1 MRQLLAIAFILLF
14 STVLTAG
21 GPISKHVVFLKDK
34 NNNPYSLSNPSEFL
48 SQRALDRR
56 ARYWIGLDMKD
67 LPVTPSYVTQIKA
80 TGASVVYSLKWF
92 NAVVVETDDPA
103 ILSAIAALPFVD
115 HIDQVLNKNK
125 ASTLRAQGVKQVEE
139 IPPYTLS
146 EPISFVTSKATS
158 GFDYGQAANQTQM
171 IAVDL
176 LHNKGYT
183 GLGIWIAI
191 LDAGFC
197 HVDQVSA
204 FDSLWDNNRILGTR
218 DFNLPGNNV
227 FADTM
232 HTHGTAVLSTM
243 GANLPGQIV
252 GTAPHASFWLI
263 RTEVAWYEAPVEEYN
278 WAAGAEFADSAGADV
293 INSSLGYTTFNDS
306 VYNHT
311 YADMNGKTTPVT
323 IAAELAT
330 SRGMMVVNS
339 AGNEGSLPW
348 HYMGAPADGDSV
360 FAIGAVNSQG
370 VYASFSSTGPTADG
384 RIKPDVVAQG
394 AGTTVVAAN
403 GTVVQGSGTS
413 FSSPI
418 MAGAMA
424 CLWQA
429 MPKTSAED
437 LRNAVRKTASQANA
451 PDSLLGFGI
460 PNMMNALTFLSVKYI
475 LPGGQKAY
483 SLYPVPFSDSPWLKS
498 NVTKS
503 EMVKIDILSITGQL
517 VHSISLNIAASSTT
531 KLNSFNSLPAGLY
544 LVRITGT
551 SGQQMFRAV
560 KYE

>member
-1 MRQLLAIAFILLF
+1 MRKLLPVFLILLF
-14 STVLTAG
+14 STVLFAV
-21 GPISKHVVFLKDK
+21 GPVAKYVVFLKDK
-34 NNNPYSLSNPSEFL
+34 NNNPYSLSNPSVFL

-67 LPVTPSYVTQIKA
+67 LPVTPSYVSQVRA
-80 TGASVVYSLKWF
+80 TGAGVVYSLKWF
-92 NAVVVETDDPA
+92 NAVVVETDNQSA
-103 ILSAIAALPFVD
+103 LAAIAALPFVD
-115 HIDQVLNKNK
+115 HIDQVLTKNT
-125 ASTLRAQGVKQVEE
+125 ASSSKGQGVKQVEE
-139 IPPYTLS
+139 IPLCTFS
-146 EPISFVTSKATS
+146 KPIPFYTS
-158 GFDYGQAANQTQM
+158 GDSSVFNYGQATNQTHM

-197 HVDQVSA
+197 HADQVSA

-263 RTEVAWYEAPVEEYN
+263 RTEVGWYEAPVEEYN
-278 WAAGAEFADSAGADV
+278 WAAGAEFADSVGADI

-306 VYNHT
+306 VFNHT
-311 YADMNGKTTPVT
+311 YSDMNGNTTPVT
-323 IAAELAT
+323 RAADLAS
-330 SRGMMVVNS
+330 SRGMIVVNS
-339 AGNEGSLPW
+339 AGNDGGSAW
-348 HYMGAPADGDSV
+348 HYISAPADGDSV
-360 FAIGAVNSQG
+360 LAIGAVNSQG
-370 VYASFSSTGPTADG
+370 VYASFSSTGPSADG
-384 RIKPDVVAQG
+384 RIKPDVSAQG

-403 GTVVQGSGTS
+403 GSVVQGSGTS

-429 MPKTSAED
+429 MPETSAED
-437 LRNAVRKTASQANA
+437 LRNAVRKTASQFNA
-451 PDSLLGFGI
+451 PDSLMGFGI
-460 PNMMNALTFLSVKYI
+460 PNMMNALTLLSVNSIQPDGKKPYT
-475 LPGGQKAY
+475 
-483 SLYPVPFSDSPWLKS
+483 LYPVPFSDSPWLRS
-498 NVTKS
+498 NLNQS
-503 EMVKIDILSITGQL
+503 ETVKIDVLSIAGQL
-517 VHSISLNIAASSTT
+517 VYSQNINIAGSSAI
-531 KLNSFNSLPAGLY
+531 KLNSFNTLPPGLY
-544 LVRITGT
+544 LVRIATG
-551 SGQQMFRAV
+551 SRLQMIRAV